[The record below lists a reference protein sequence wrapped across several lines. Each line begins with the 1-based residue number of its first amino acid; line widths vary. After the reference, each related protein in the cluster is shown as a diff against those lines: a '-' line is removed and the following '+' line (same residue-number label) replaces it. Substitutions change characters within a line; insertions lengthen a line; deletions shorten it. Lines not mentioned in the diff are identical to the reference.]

1 VTSLYERAAIL
12 PGRSMTR
19 SKKIFGRWAT
29 HGHGAVLHD
38 TEGREYID
46 MLCALGAISL
56 GYRAPVVWDVGGVTS
71 LPWEEEVT
79 AAEAVLQHVAPW
91 ASWVRFVKTG
101 SESTHAAYRIAKA
114 VTGRSAVWIGD
125 WAFHGWHEWCA
136 ESEDIFRHGQDPATF
151 NHRYPDTIAAVFIEP
166 HRWEPVD
173 VEWLRSVRAFCDRI
187 GALLV
192 FDSMI
197 YGGRWHLQ
205 GTSGYFGV
213 KADLECFGKAFGNGQ
228 AVAFVVG
235 TERTK
240 AHGEIP
246 SGTYSGCT
254 VGLSA
259 VIDTLQEYTTQ
270 PVIDTMWARGRQ
282 LAAGLDALVS
292 AYPSL
297 LKSRDGAPVHQRL
310 TFQNPEH
317 GGRFSAE
324 MLSRGVIWHPGCTNV
339 MAAHTPGQ
347 IDTVLIAARESLGAL
362 L

>member
-1 VTSLYERAAIL
+1 
-12 PGRSMTR
+12 MTR
-19 SKKIFGRWAT
+19 SKAIFGRWASY
-29 HGHGAVLHD
+29 GAGATVTD
-38 TEGREYID
+38 ADGREYID
-46 MLCALGAISL
+46 MLCALGAVSL
-56 GYRAPVVWDVGGVTS
+56 GYSQTREFTDSWCAGVYS
-71 LPWEEEVT
+71 LPHELEVE
-79 AAEAVLQHVAPW
+79 AAEAVLRHVAPW

-101 SESTHAAYRIAKA
+101 SESTLAARMIAKA
-114 VTGRSAVWIGD
+114 TNGKSWTYVLKTEHG
-125 WAFHGWHEWCA
+125 FHGWHECWQHA
-136 ESEDIFRHGQDPATF
+136 PTFAHGTLPDLEDV
-151 NHRYPDTIAAVFIEP
+151 AAVFIEP

-173 VEWLRSVRAFCDRI
+173 VGWLRALRDSCDRA

-213 KADLECFGKAFGNGQ
+213 QPDLECFGKAFGNGQ

-235 TERTK
+235 TERTY

-246 SGTYSGCT
+246 SGTYSGDT